1 MNTCEKLFHNM
12 GYKDAKNSADAVVL
26 QARKFGFEEGW
37 MVAVNAISLPDSSP
51 FRDPDQ
57 IPLPDDPLVEVRAHE
72 QPWDGGDEY
81 GEDSLGMVE
90 LS

>member
-1 MNTCEKLFHNM
+1 M

-51 FRDPDQ
+51 FRDPD
-57 IPLPDDPLVEVRAHE
+57 
-72 QPWDGGDEY
+72 
-81 GEDSLGMVE
+81 
-90 LS
+90 